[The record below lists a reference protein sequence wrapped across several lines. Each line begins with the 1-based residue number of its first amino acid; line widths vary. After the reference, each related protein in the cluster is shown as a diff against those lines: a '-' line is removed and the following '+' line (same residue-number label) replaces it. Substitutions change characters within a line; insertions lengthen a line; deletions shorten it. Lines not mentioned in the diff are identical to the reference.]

1 MPDKH
6 IPGSGPGN
14 PGSHGHDH
22 IPVGD
27 DEQGGD
33 DADLVV
39 ELDQEEQEQIA
50 GSLADSL
57 GSMMREY
64 VRGECSYEELTIE
77 VFATLQALISVREGE
92 LPLEWLDLLNT
103 EDEDGDAINPG
114 ASANGEGNHRDD
126 DGLLWLRGKPGE

>member
-6 IPGSGPGN
+6 KPTGDASHINGHGSSRADEHEL
-14 PGSHGHDH
+14 GSEDT
-22 IPVGD
+22 
-27 DEQGGD
+27 
-33 DADLVV
+33 DLVV
-39 ELDQEEQEQIA
+39 ELDQDEQDQITVA
-50 GSLADSL
+50 LADSL
-57 GSMMREY
+57 GTLMREY

-103 EDEDGDAINPG
+103 SDDEDGEAIGPDAA
-114 ASANGEGNHRDD
+114 ASADGNHRDD

>member
-6 IPGSGPGN
+6 NPTGGSSHVNGHGTGPAD
-14 PGSHGHDH
+14 DH
-22 IPVGD
+22 EHVG
-27 DEQGGD
+27 EE
-33 DADLVV
+33 ADLVV
-39 ELDQEEQEQIA
+39 ELDQDEQDQITVA
-50 GSLADSL
+50 LADSL
-57 GSMMREY
+57 GTLMREY

-103 EDEDGDAINPG
+103 NGEDGEDSEVPG
-114 ASANGEGNHRDD
+114 PNGDGNHRDD